1 MEFKKRELSTEEDT
15 QLRKN
20 NRDVQLPPPNTLFE
34 NLDQQER
41 IQYRAKKASHD
52 NIMAKNNNSNRKE
65 SMINLLQ
72 EKISATPNLK
82 KFPSLSNENH
92 DEKHGNTSL
101 EILAQNKQKQLMEV
115 LRKRKNVNLQKIS
128 LT

>member
-1 MEFKKRELSTEEDT
+1 
-15 QLRKN
+15 
-20 NRDVQLPPPNTLFE
+20 
-34 NLDQQER
+34 
-41 IQYRAKKASHD
+41 
-52 NIMAKNNNSNRKE
+52 MAKNNNSNRKG

-92 DEKHGNTSL
+92 DEKHGNSSL
-101 EILAQNKQKQLMEV
+101 EVLAQNKQKQLMEV

-128 LT
+128 LTQTKNRDRQGREKVNGNTPNNQDFTDDYP